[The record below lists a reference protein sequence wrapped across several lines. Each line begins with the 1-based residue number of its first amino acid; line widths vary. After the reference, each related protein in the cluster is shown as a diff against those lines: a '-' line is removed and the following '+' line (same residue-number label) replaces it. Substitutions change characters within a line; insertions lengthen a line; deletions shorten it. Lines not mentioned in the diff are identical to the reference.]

1 MKKRFSLFFCLA
13 LIGAAA
19 GCGNNETADRTGN
32 QTANVKDVLEAG
44 MAEEE
49 SKTETAGQEPEAEE
63 NTDDVLRA
71 DKEGNEPSQESTAEE
86 RQSGVDEGAPEP
98 EPVTETALSS
108 TEGIDIDLTT
118 LSSTMVYSE
127 VFNMMADPGSYVGKT
142 VKMDGMF
149 SVFHDDIANVDYF
162 ACIVKDATA
171 CCSQGIE
178 FVLAGDHVYPD
189 DYPELGTDI
198 CVSGVF
204 DMYEDGGYTYVTL
217 RDAKLI

>member
-13 LIGAAA
+13 LICAAA

-44 MAEEE
+44 MA
-49 SKTETAGQEPEAEE
+49 EAEE

-86 RQSGVDEGAPEP
+86 RQSGVDEGAPAP

-127 VFNMMADPGSYVGKT
+127 VFNMMADPKSFVGKT